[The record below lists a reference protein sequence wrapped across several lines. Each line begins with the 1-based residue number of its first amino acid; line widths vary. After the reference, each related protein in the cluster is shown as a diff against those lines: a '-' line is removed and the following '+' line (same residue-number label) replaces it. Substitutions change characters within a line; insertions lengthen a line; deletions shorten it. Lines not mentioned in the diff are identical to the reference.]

1 MLMRQTLPYTSQDV
15 VLAIVDVSAYSIRVG
30 PAILS
35 RSHGTLDRRC
45 CGWSGLLAYNPLSL
59 IRQDH
64 ALSCA
69 NLRFGAGW
77 RRAFH
82 SFRSVSRMSS

>member
-59 IRQDH
+59 IRQAADDLRSITPYH
-64 ALSCA
+64 VPICA
-69 NLRFGAGW
+69 SA
-77 RRAFH
+77 
-82 SFRSVSRMSS
+82 